1 MKEEWFLIGLIVWV
15 VSFFLLFVVIRKAM
29 DSSRTSRRVVLLVK
43 EIRMLRKELRDQKH
57 IIDMRL

>member
-1 MKEEWFLIGLIVWV
+1 MNEEWFFIGLIVWV

-57 IIDMRL
+57 IIDKRL